1 MSGCLGVYK
10 PDVNNH
16 LENTYFIHSSSLS
29 LGHLIFHLWDLD
41 DSLVLLTA
49 VPAPSPN
56 LCLLTCHITSGPL
69 ADKPPRSLWWPYW
82 LYVLSNLFGSTAKG
96 ESCTPLPQQQR
107 YTHSSGFSLKKSISS
122 PPKGLQHLI
131 CSNPLRIETQNWSDF
146 LGIPSWLDTES
157 LVIFLYMCPPTDYN
171 SFVQPSGNLAHTHQT
186 LLFSPSCF
194 THVTKTG
201 PQSNIYWPFIIY

>member
-1 MSGCLGVYK
+1 MPGCVQARCEQPPWKHIFHSQFKSFLG
-10 PDVNNH
+10 PSD
-16 LENTYFIHSSSLS
+16 LSSLGS
-29 LGHLIFHLWDLD
+29 GWLISTAHCCPCP
-41 DSLVLLTA
+41 LTEPLPPYLPHHQWA
-49 VPAPSPN
+49 S
-56 LCLLTCHITSGPL
+56 L

-82 LYVLSNLFGSTAKG
+82 LYVLSNLFGSIAKG

-146 LGIPSWLDTES
+146 LGIPSWIDTEL